1 MFLKRNEMGE
11 SRNRKFTTDDKGNN
25 FDNIGVAVGSRA
37 RLTQP
42 SPVYIAQMLPTSF
55 PFLDNFSST

>member
-1 MFLKRNEMGE
+1 MGE